1 VISAIVEAI
10 FDAIR
15 LWLGFKKKDA
25 AQETATTAN
34 AMLKDAVDRPDRQ
47 QLLDELQHGKF

>member
-1 VISAIVEAI
+1 MISAIVEAI
-10 FDAIR
+10 FDAILVWLR
-15 LWLGFKKKDA
+15 LKKKDA

-34 AMLKDAVDRPDRQ
+34 AMLKDAVDRPDRE

>member
-1 VISAIVEAI
+1 MISAILEAI
-10 FDAIR
+10 FDAIK